1 MHDQPDDM
9 TSSKETETE
18 VDVIYLNFNKGFN
31 SLL

>member
-9 TSSKETETE
+9 TSSKERETE